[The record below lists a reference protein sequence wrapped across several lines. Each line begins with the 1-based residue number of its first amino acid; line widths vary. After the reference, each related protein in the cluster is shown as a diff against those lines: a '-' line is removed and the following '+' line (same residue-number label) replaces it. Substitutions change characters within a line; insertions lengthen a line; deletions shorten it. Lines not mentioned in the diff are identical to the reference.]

1 MQYGHDAAASVRDRE
16 QIGHV
21 EAAQQGEMLHAGP
34 SYEEARASCKPSLQ
48 PHGAGGAF
56 PLAGTAAKNAA
67 FMRLEKVTQRS
78 GRQALRT
85 CRCMS
90 VLATLVALAAAA
102 AAQPAAP
109 PVHISME
116 ALHAAGGV
124 PPGWQMAL
132 RPGDVQG
139 GRQLFFEQGCHT
151 CHVVQGANLPA
162 VAPEQ
167 RRNGPELTGMGKH
180 HPPLYFLESIV
191 NPSAVVVEGP
201 GFADADGRSTM
212 PAYPDLTV
220 AQLQDLVAFLSSLTA
235 GESAAGAPPLV
246 VPIAVPTPAQPSKP
260 LPAAP
265 PHPAAAFLVQTYDI
279 QLGQLAAFEAWFRDE
294 FAPKMRAVDG
304 VVSIDTVVDR
314 TRRPSVTTVFAFRD
328 RAALNKWN
336 NNLAMRDL
344 AAKFD
349 EFVGVHGHLVYDTP
363 PLHPAP
369 SLSLPAK

>member
-1 MQYGHDAAASVRDRE
+1 VP
-16 QIGHV
+16 
-21 EAAQQGEMLHAGP
+21 EAAPRQ
-34 SYEEARASCKPSLQ
+34 
-48 PHGAGGAF
+48 AF
-56 PLAGTAAKNAA
+56 LSTTTAAKNAA
-67 FMRLEKVTQRS
+67 FMGAERLTQ
-78 GRQALRT
+78 GRQSAALRPSNCVASIAT
-85 CRCMS
+85 VM
-90 VLATLVALAAAA
+90 VLAGGAS
-102 AAQPAAP
+102 AQPATAP
-109 PVHISME
+109 LHISME

-162 VAPEQ
+162 VTPEQ

-220 AQLQDLVAFLSSLTA
+220 AQLQDLVAFLSSLTT
-235 GESAAGAPPLV
+235 GEPAAGAPPLI
-246 VPIAVPTPAQPSKP
+246 VPIAVPTPAQPSNP

-265 PHPAAAFLVQTYDI
+265 PHPAAAFLAQTYDI

-294 FAPKMRAVDG
+294 FAPKMRAFDG
-304 VVSIDTVVDR
+304 VVSIETVVDR

-369 SLSLPAK
+369 SLSTPP